1 MNRKPQDAAASEQPS
16 VFMSQNIEAYP
27 MEFTGSG
34 GEYFRVWIVNV
45 LLGIVTLGFYTPWAR
60 RRTAMYFYGHSMVAN
75 SPLEFTAQ
83 QRKMV
88 VGFVLLVLLSIAY
101 KLAANTGQDL
111 AVALMLLGGAA
122 LSPYIW
128 ASAMRFRLGATR
140 WRGLRLQ
147 FAASW
152 KEVYLASWPV
162 FALALVWITVFFG
175 MQMLSPEL
183 AQMLDEPAVK
193 GGPKIRPEFTPAM
206 GGLLVLGLILTVLC
220 FIRLEYNYKSLLVL
234 RARLGAEHGR
244 WKPVYMDFVKV
255 WLATVAV
262 FILCALIVWAITAA
276 LMGGSIAMLMMG
288 QGSKGNIFW
297 IILIAIVGV
306 IAFFFLLLLASA
318 PARAYREARMFQL
331 LWNNIGVSQIARF
344 KCNLRAGRYVRLRL
358 KNMVLTLLTLG
369 FYRPF
374 ARVSEY
380 RMKLESVTLHIKG
393 GADQVAGV
401 LVRQQEGG
409 LGDAL
414 ADAAGLDLIG

>member
-1 MNRKPQDAAASEQPS
+1 MNQNPKDAAQEQPS

-88 VGFVLLVLLSIAY
+88 MGFVLLVLLSIAY

-111 AVALMLLGGAA
+111 AVALMLLGGAVLA
-122 LSPYIW
+122 PYIW

-162 FALALVWITVFFG
+162 FALALVWFGVFFG

-183 AQMLDEPAVK
+183 AQMLDEPAIQ

-206 GGLLVLGLILTVLC
+206 GGLLVLGLILSILC

-262 FILCALIVWAITAA
+262 FILCALLVWAVTAA

-288 QGSKGNIFW
+288 QGSKGNILW

-344 KCNLRAGRYVRLRL
+344 KCNLRAGRFVRLRL

-393 GADQVAGV
+393 GADQVAGA

>member
-1 MNRKPQDAAASEQPS
+1 
-16 VFMSQNIEAYP
+16 MSQPTPSAGAAGPMSTFMPLNIDAHP
-27 MEFTGSG
+27 LEFTGSG

-45 LLGIVTLGFYTPWAR
+45 LLSIVTLGIYTPWAR
-60 RRTAMYFYGHSMVAN
+60 RRTAQYFYGHTLVAG

-88 VGFVLLVLLSIAY
+88 MGFVLLMLITIAY
-101 KLAANTGQDL
+101 QLAVNTGQDTAVGLFLLSGALL
-111 AVALMLLGGAA
+111 A
-122 LSPYIW
+122 PYIW

-147 FAASW
+147 FTASW
-152 KEVYLASWPV
+152 KEVYIASWPV
-162 FALALVWITVFFG
+162 FALALVWFCVFFG

-183 AQMLDEPAVK
+183 AQALEAAEEEGAKRALPS
-193 GGPKIRPEFTPAM
+193 FTPAM
-206 GGLLVLGLILTVLC
+206 GGLLLLGLVLTVLC

-234 RARLGAEHGR
+234 RAQVGAERGR

-262 FILCALIVWAITAA
+262 FILCVVLISTVIGVLA
-276 LMGGSIAMLMMG
+276 GSSIALLAATSDKLGFWMFVV
-288 QGSKGNIFW
+288 IFVA
-297 IILIAIVGV
+297 IIGGM
-306 IAFFFLLLLASA
+306 FLLFLASA

-331 LWNNIGVSQIARF
+331 LWNNTGLSHVARF
-344 KCNLRAGRYVRLRL
+344 KCHLKSGRYVGLRL
-358 KNMVLTLLTLG
+358 KNMLFTLLTLG
-369 FYRPF
+369 LYRPF

-380 RMKLESVTLHIKG
+380 RMKLESVTLHVKG
-393 GADQVAGV
+393 GVDQVAGAM
-401 LVRQQEGG
+401 VRQQQGG

>member
-344 KCNLRAGRYVRLRL
+344 KCNLRAGRFVRLRL